1 MIKDQV
7 VLILM
12 GLSITFERK
21 IHSLQLAESV
31 AYSVRETL
39 KVKQNYL
46 CNRFQKTEV
55 RSSRSQQNLANFTGK
70 HLC

>member
-1 MIKDQV
+1 MIKDQF

-12 GLSITFERK
+12 GLSIAFERK
-21 IHSLQLAESV
+21 IYSLQLAESV
-31 AYSVRETL
+31 AYGVPEAL

-55 RSSRSQQNLANFTGK
+55 RSSRSQQNFANFTGK
-70 HLC
+70 HQA